1 MSPPVSILLP
11 GLHGTVDLFAR
22 FIAAAPAGFPL
33 RCQPLPKEIVRSYG
47 ELADWVRDG
56 LPPDPVV
63 LIGESFSGPLALL
76 VADRCPRVLSVV
88 LSASYVERPLPGF
101 LAHVPAFVWDQSPP
115 TALLSAMLTGGDRML
130 AEEIRRTVATVTG
143 AVLASRAA
151 AALNVDV
158 RAELERYSRPL
169 LYLRATR
176 DRIIRAR
183 SAARVRALKPSAI
196 VIPIDA
202 PHMLLQCR
210 PTEAWGHIKSFIER
224 SDHRA
229 AG

>member
-22 FIAAAPAGFPL
+22 FVAAAPTGFPL
-33 RCQPLPKEIVRSYG
+33 RCQPLPKEIVRSYS
-47 ELADWVRDG
+47 ELAEWVRDR
-56 LPPDPVV
+56 LPLDPVV
-63 LIGESFSGPLALL
+63 LIAESFSGPLALL
-76 VADRCPRVLSVV
+76 VADRCPRVLGVV
-88 LSASYVERPLPGF
+88 LSASFVERPLPGF
-101 LAHVPAFVWDQSPP
+101 LAHVPAFVWGQSPP
-115 TALLSAMLTGGDRML
+115 TALLSVLLTGGDRIL
-130 AEEIRRTVATVTG
+130 AEEIRRTMATVTG
-143 AVLASRAA
+143 DVLASRAA
-151 AALNVDV
+151 VALNVDV

-169 LYLRATR
+169 LHLRATR

-183 SAARVRALKPSAI
+183 SAARVRALKPSALI
-196 VIPIDA
+196 ISIEA

-210 PTEAWGHIKSFIER
+210 PTEAWSHIKSFIER

>member
-22 FIAAAPAGFPL
+22 FVAAAPAGFPL
-33 RCQPLPKEIVRSYG
+33 RCQPLPNEIVRSYG
-47 ELADWVRDG
+47 ELADWVRNQ

-76 VADRCPRVLSVV
+76 VADQCPRVVGVV
-88 LSASYVERPLPGF
+88 LSASFVERPLPGF
-101 LAHVPAFVWDQSPP
+101 LAHVPAFVWGQSPP
-115 TALLSAMLTGGDRML
+115 TALLSAVLTGGDRIL
-130 AEEIRRTVATVTG
+130 AEEIRRTVATVSG

-151 AALNVDV
+151 AALSVDV
-158 RAELERYSRPL
+158 RVELERYSRPL

-176 DRIIRAR
+176 DRLIRAR
-183 SAARVRALKPSAI
+183 SAERVRALKPSAI
-196 VIPIDA
+196 VIPIEA

-210 PTEAWGHIKSFIER
+210 PIEAWSHIKQFVELSE
-224 SDHRA
+224 H
-229 AG
+229 